1 MTHIK
6 KEGKIKNQISGW
18 GKINYNRGLIRTI
31 IIIVIALI
39 ILGYFGFD
47 VQSIIQSDK
56 VQGNLHYVWGIVV
69 RIWDN
74 YLAAPVIFVWD
85 KVVIGVLWETLQK
98 IFN

>member
-1 MTHIK
+1 MK
-6 KEGKIKNQISGW
+6 
-18 GKINYNRGLIRTI
+18 KINYKRGLVRTI

-47 VQSIIQSDK
+47 VQSIIQSDN
-56 VQGNLHYVWGIVV
+56 VQRNLHYVWDVVV

-74 YLAAPVIFVWD
+74 YLAGPAIFVWD
-85 KVVIGVLWETLQK
+85 KIVVGMLWESLQK